1 MGDAPAGGRGKDG
14 TTRQGGPAPGRG
26 TLAAEPGA
34 RPAERALTPR
44 LQLLAAAALF
54 STGGAVIKAIH
65 LSGWPVACLR
75 SGIAAAALLLVL
87 PQARRR
93 PSPRVLAVAACYA
106 ITMILFVLANKLTT
120 AASTIFLQSTAP
132 LFVLLLGP
140 WLLRERIRRED
151 LLSMAAIGLG
161 LVLLVAGL
169 EPASATAPEPLHGDL
184 LAALSGLTWGL
195 TIMGLRGLGRR
206 AESATT
212 PGGDALGSA
221 ASGGE
226 AEAAAFWGNV
236 LACAAALPWSLP
248 LPPSAASDW
257 LGLAFL
263 GLLQI
268 GFAYILLTRGIGRV
282 PALEASLLLMLEPVL
297 SPLWAW
303 LAHGERPGPRVLA
316 GGALIL
322 AATLLN
328 SWHDARLGERD
339 GAPPAAA
346 VVPGEQL
353 RIGTGSPPGR

>member
-1 MGDAPAGGRGKDG
+1 MDGAAAVGRG
-14 TTRQGGPAPGRG
+14 RGGAP
-26 TLAAEPGA
+26 LPGA
-34 RPAERALTPR
+34 RPAARAWTPR

-54 STGGAVIKAIH
+54 STGGAVIKAVH

-75 SGIAAAALLLVL
+75 SGIAAAALLVVL

-93 PSPRVLAVAACYA
+93 PGARVLAVAASYA
-106 ITMILFVLANKLTT
+106 LTMILFVLANKLTT

-140 WLLRERIRRED
+140 WLLREPIRRED
-151 LLSMAAIGLG
+151 LLSMAAIALG
-161 LVLLVAGL
+161 LALLVAGL
-169 EPASATAPEPLHGDL
+169 EPASATAPEPLRGSL

-195 TIMGLRGLGRR
+195 TIMGLRALGRR
-206 AESATT
+206 GESGAAPGGETATAGSG
-212 PGGDALGSA
+212 GGDAA
-221 ASGGE
+221 
-226 AEAAAFWGNV
+226 AAAFWGNV

-248 LPPSAASDW
+248 LPPTVVTDW
-257 LGLAFL
+257 MGLAFL
-263 GLLQI
+263 GLFQI

-328 SWHDARLGERD
+328 SWHDARLGER
-339 GAPPAAA
+339 GVAPPAAA
-346 VVPGEQL
+346 VPGD
-353 RIGTGSPPGR
+353 